1 MKKTL
6 CIVMALIM
14 ALSISMTALAEKTD
28 KTMTFTVGTD
38 VGDLSPFGGDSGG
51 RHHTYRMIYDC
62 LAASKGLGKS
72 VNELEPQIAK
82 SWTVIDGKNVDVE
95 IFDYVKDSLGN
106 PIKASDVVYSYEQAI
121 ASGTMEKLNGYLD
134 KVEATGDY
142 TLHFTLRSDSMGAME
157 WVLDTVPIISEAW
170 FSTASDAD
178 KTQHPAGT
186 GAYILKE
193 TVAGSH
199 TTLVRNDDY
208 WQTDAS
214 LRSYYDA
221 DTFAQI
227 NINVARET
235 SMRTIAL
242 ENKETDGAQNV
253 NAAEVGYFMD
263 NPDWNVQGIYNGRLN
278 VLMFNNDNS
287 VFANNKALRQ
297 AVLYAID
304 AESVRLGYGYLYGN
318 AAHDFAPTV
327 SGDFLQKW
335 IDEDYYGYNPEKA
348 KELMAEA
355 GYPNGGFEVTLMY
368 QNSTTATAGLT
379 VLQAYLA
386 DIGIKVNLTP
396 CDQALFNSYKYDDT
410 KWDIIVDSKA
420 TSDFATAVWENCF
433 DAKAFENGSACFTHD
448 EKLQELLEAA
458 ASSATHSEETMD
470 AFHQYLK
477 EMAYGIGMFE
487 YQTFYVFQSGVTEV
501 PQDGFGNISVSA
513 LGIADDYQSL
523 AK

>member
-1 MKKTL
+1 MKKAL
-6 CIVMALIM
+6 CFFLAMVLMS
-14 ALSISMTALAEKTD
+14 ALSIPALAD
-28 KTMTFTVGTD
+28 KSDETFTFTISSD

-72 VNELEPQIAK
+72 LDELEPQIAK
-82 SWTVIDGKNVDVE
+82 SWTVIDSKTVDVE
-95 IFDYVKDSLGN
+95 IFDYVKDSQGN
-106 PIKASDVVYSYEQAI
+106 HITSSDVVYSYEQAV
-121 ASGTMEKLNGYLD
+121 ASGTMEKLNGYLEQ
-134 KVEATGDY
+134 VVATGDY
-142 TLHFTLRSDSMGAME
+142 TLRFTLRSNSMGAME

-208 WQTDAS
+208 WQTDVS
-214 LRSYYDA
+214 LRAYYDT

-227 NINVARET
+227 QVNVARES

-253 NAAEVGYFMD
+253 NAAELAFFMD
-263 NPDWNVQGIYNGRLN
+263 NPEWNVQGVFNGRLN
-278 VLMFNNDNS
+278 VMMFNNDNS
-287 VFANNKALRQ
+287 IFADNKALRQ
-297 AVLYAID
+297 AVCYAID
-304 AESVRLGYGYLYGN
+304 NESVLLGYGYLYGN

-335 IDEDYYGYNPEKA
+335 VEEDYYDYNLEKA
-348 KELMAEA
+348 KELMNEA

-368 QNSTTATAGLT
+368 QNSTNATAGLT
-379 VLQAYLA
+379 VLQANLA
-386 DIGIKVNLTP
+386 DIGIKVNLMP

-410 KWDIIVDSKA
+410 KWDIIIDSKS

-433 DAKAFENGSACFTHD
+433 DTKAFKNGSACFTHD
-448 EKLQELLEAA
+448 EELQRLLELA
-458 ASSATHSEETMD
+458 ASSETHSEETLD

-477 EMAYGIGMFE
+477 EQAYGIGVFE
-487 YQTFYVFQSGVTEV
+487 YKTFYVFQSGITEV
-501 PQDGFGNISVSA
+501 FQDGFGNITVSS
-513 LGIADDYQSL
+513 LGTQDDYKSL
-523 AK
+523 AQ